1 MYKSCFLFI
10 FVLIAIAGCD
20 SVPGTGNTGE
30 PDVKKNAKPV
40 PDNELAIIEMEDSEA
55 YGEIKIEL
63 YSNIAPKTVARFKE
77 LSKSGFY
84 NGVSFHRI
92 NRDVIQSGDPNS
104 KDDDPSNDGQ
114 GKSDLPDLEPEF
126 SDIKYEPG
134 IVGAARG
141 NEFNSA
147 NSQFF
152 IMKSRQPGFDNR
164 YTVFG
169 KVVEGMNNVTTIAG
183 APRSGERP
191 TYDIR
196 IKQIR
201 IEPRK

>member
-1 MYKSCFLFI
+1 MYKLCFLF
-10 FVLIAIAGCD
+10 FVLLIAMAGCD
-20 SVPGTGNTGE
+20 SNPGTGNTGE

-40 PDNELAIIEMEDSEA
+40 PDKEIAVIEMENSEA
-55 YGEIKIEL
+55 FGEIKIEL
-63 YSNIAPKTVARFKE
+63 YSNLAPKTVARFKE
-77 LSKSGFY
+77 LAKSGFY

-104 KDDDPSNDGQ
+104 KDDDPSNDGK
-114 GKSDLPDLEPEF
+114 GKSDLPDLEAEF
-126 SDIKYEPG
+126 SDIKFEPG

-164 YTVFG
+164 YAVFG
-169 KVVEGMNNVTTIAG
+169 KVFEGMNNVTTIAG

-191 TYDIR
+191 TYDIK